1 MTFIFYFG
9 RMGIERNSMKEKI
22 IAEFDDLADLL
33 ARKKSNLAMQAR
45 LREES
50 KELDIAIARHP
61 KVAKQVKLLNNT
73 GGSARVDFDDYDFD
87 IKVDYRVKRDW
98 DQDLLGKIHAEGK
111 IPNNLFPFEVEYK
124 ESKKDTTTLAEQHP
138 QHYQKL
144 TEALTTQISDR
155 PYVSFLT
162 KRKK

>member
-61 KVAKQVKLLNNT
+61 KVAKHVKLLNNT

-155 PYVSFLT
+155 PYVSFLS

>member
-50 KELDIAIARHP
+50 KELDIDIARHP
-61 KVAKQVKLLNNT
+61 KVAKHVKLLINT
-73 GGSARVDFDDYDFD
+73 GGSARGDCG
-87 IKVDYRVKRDW
+87 
-98 DQDLLGKIHAEGK
+98 L
-111 IPNNLFPFEVEYK
+111 
-124 ESKKDTTTLAEQHP
+124 
-138 QHYQKL
+138 
-144 TEALTTQISDR
+144 
-155 PYVSFLT
+155 
-162 KRKK
+162 

>member
-1 MTFIFYFG
+1 
-9 RMGIERNSMKEKI
+9 MKEKI